1 MVRFRAVAVVY
12 LNGEW
17 LDAEQARVP
26 VNDRGFLFGD
36 VVYESIR
43 LLHGRYFRFD
53 QHYHRL
59 AEAAALLRI
68 PLPTC
73 AELIAAAAE
82 LARRNALREAVLRV
96 TLTRGPGGRGLG
108 TIGAGPPNL
117 LLTLRDLG
125 DDWRAKA
132 SRGWRVITAR
142 TPHPASGRL
151 PLPLKGQFRLHAI
164 MARLEAD
171 DAAADDALLLS
182 LDGHIAEGTS
192 WNIFWRQGQHLF
204 TPALDVGILAGL
216 TRQLIL
222 RIATELDMPVKEG
235 RWPRAQVDHADEVF
249 ATMTSLAVVP
259 LRQLDDRLLHPDSDD
274 VAPLLRERYWQLAAS
289 EAGSPDTE
297 P

>member
-1 MVRFRAVAVVY
+1 MAVVY

-17 LDAEQARVP
+17 LDAEQAKVP
-26 VNDRGFLFGD
+26 ASDRGFLFGD
-36 VVYESIR
+36 VVYESVR

-53 QHYHRL
+53 QHYQRL

-68 PLPTC
+68 PIPTS
-73 AELIAAAAE
+73 AELNDAAVQ

-132 SRGWRVITAR
+132 GRGWRVITAR

-171 DAAADDALLLS
+171 EAAADDALLLS

-192 WNIFWRQGQHLF
+192 WNIFWRQDRRLF

-216 TRQLIL
+216 TRDLIL
-222 RIATELDMPVKEG
+222 RIAADLGLPVQEG
-235 RWPRAQVDHADEVF
+235 RWPRARLDRADEIF

-259 LRQLDDRLLHPDSDD
+259 FRQLDDRALHPDSAD
-274 VAPLLRERYWQLAAS
+274 VAPRLRERYWRLADA
-289 EAGSPDTE
+289 EVASPDAE
-297 P
+297 S